1 MASTRDTRSIYFRR
15 SVDFTIVDNINIT
28 NQSTLGAVRMYILGY
43 ANTPGGSGAGDCDR
57 SLLLSTLLV
66 TQVENPV
73 VLETVPDS
81 SDADIYH
88 EVATFGV
95 SNGLHEG
102 NITTQTRAGAGSTK
116 KSAVVQ
122 LDNVYNAFCF
132 RNGVE
137 SDRIR
142 DDFNGSLMQYSP
154 RVLSTIENYEQEHVT
169 NGLTYSGVFREDT
182 GTNRL
187 NEFNLSTANFKYL
200 DRFFGSIQKL
210 YARDTDLV
218 VFQENKVSVSLY
230 GKT

>member
-1 MASTRDTRSIYFRR
+1 MVFTKETSHRR
-15 SVDFTIVDNINIT
+15 PEIPR
-28 NQSTLGAVRMYILGY
+28 QALAK
-43 ANTPGGSGAGDCDR
+43 P
-57 SLLLSTLLV
+57 
-66 TQVENPV
+66 
-73 VLETVPDS
+73 
-81 SDADIYH
+81 
-88 EVATFGV
+88 
-95 SNGLHEG
+95 
-102 NITTQTRAGAGSTK
+102 
-116 KSAVVQ
+116 AVVQ

-154 RVLSTIENYEQEHVT
+154 RVLSTIENYEQEQVT

-187 NEFNLSTANFKYL
+187 NEFNLSTANFKYV

-218 VFQENKVSVSLY
+218 VFQENKVSVVLY
-230 GKT
+230 EKNLISDSVGGGSIVSIPEVLGSRLHFQENTESA

>member
-1 MASTRDTRSIYFRR
+1 MKDEDKFCTACGTPTARVVREE
-15 SVDFTIVDNINIT
+15 FTV
-28 NQSTLGAVRMYILGY
+28 
-43 ANTPGGSGAGDCDR
+43 
-57 SLLLSTLLV
+57 
-66 TQVENPV
+66 
-73 VLETVPDS
+73 S
-81 SDADIYH
+81 SDDLI
-88 EVATFGV
+88 ERVKQL
-95 SNGLHEG
+95 LHEG

-132 RNGVE
+132 GNGVE

-154 RVLSTIENYEQEHVT
+154 RVLSTIENYEQEQVT

-187 NEFNLSTANFKYL
+187 NEFNLSTANFRYV

-218 VFQENKVSVSLY
+218 VFQENKVSVVLY
-230 GKT
+230 EKNLISDSVG